1 MIEEAKALLEKQEKV
16 SENEVKKIM
25 EVFQVSF
32 ELLKTD
38 ANYFS
43 LLKLGPEIL
52 KIVNKNENF
61 CKLQVHDLH

>member
-1 MIEEAKALLEKQEKV
+1 
-16 SENEVKKIM
+16 M